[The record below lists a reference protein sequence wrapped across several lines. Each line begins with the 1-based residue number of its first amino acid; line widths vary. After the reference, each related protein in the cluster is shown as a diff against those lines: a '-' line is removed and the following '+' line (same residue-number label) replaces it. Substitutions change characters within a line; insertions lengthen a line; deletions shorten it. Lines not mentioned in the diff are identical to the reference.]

1 MIYRRKEKTWK
12 YRRNKRMVICILS
25 LLFIA
30 GIFAAFLYR
39 IRGSQILAVRE
50 TYVKDEVVFYYQG
63 DQRWADDVLGDS
75 SYTMEK
81 SGCLVTCIAAAL
93 QMEGICDASMTPGKL
108 NQYFSENQVY
118 DSEGNLQWAALEKL
132 DYPDNLHAEVPE
144 TLEPESIT
152 EHLRRNIYP
161 IVRVR
166 MHGLGNFH
174 YVLIVKA
181 ENGMF
186 YCMDP
191 LNEDQAAVPL
201 SEFGNRGYAVRYVY

>member
-1 MIYRRKEKTWK
+1 MLYRRKERTWK
-12 YRRNKRMVICILS
+12 NRRRKRMMISILS
-25 LLFIA
+25 VLFIA
-30 GIFAAFLYR
+30 GIFAGFLFR

-50 TYVKDEVVFYYQG
+50 ETGTDEIVFYHQR
-63 DQRWADDVLGDS
+63 DRRWADDVLGDS

-118 DSEGNLQWAALEKL
+118 EADGNLQWTALEKL
-132 DYPDNLHAEVPE
+132 DGLHIEVPQA
-144 TLEPESIT
+144 LEPERIT
-152 EHLRRNIYP
+152 EHLRRKVYP

-181 ENGMF
+181 EKGMY

-191 LNEDQAAVPL
+191 LNEDQIAVPL